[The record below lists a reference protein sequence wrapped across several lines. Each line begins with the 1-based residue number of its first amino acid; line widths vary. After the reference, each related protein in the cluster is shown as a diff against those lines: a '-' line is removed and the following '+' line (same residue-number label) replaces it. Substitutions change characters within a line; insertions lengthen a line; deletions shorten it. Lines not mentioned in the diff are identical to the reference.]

1 MYNWQQR
8 TILLLGEESHHA
20 LQRASVLVLGT
31 GGVGSFAAE
40 FLLRAGVGKLIL
52 MDGDR
57 IEHTNRNRQ
66 IQALAGNTGKLKAD
80 ELANRMQSIAPDSE
94 ILSIPRYY
102 EKEQSI
108 ENLRGKFQFAV
119 DAIDSVD
126 SKTAFLQQ
134 MVGLGIPVVSSMG
147 AAGKVKPELIRTTD
161 LFKTEGDPL
170 ARKMRK
176 RLRELGIHRGILA
189 VYSPEPVNEN
199 AFLRSEK
206 GVEAIGTISYM
217 PAAFG
222 AHVAAGMIKIIL
234 EGDSQSQKA
243 SN

>member
-1 MYNWQQR
+1 MDNWQQR
-8 TILLLGEESHHA
+8 TILLLGEEAHKK

-57 IEHTNRNRQ
+57 VEHTNRNRQ
-66 IQALAGNTGKLKAD
+66 VQALAGNTGKFKAD
-80 ELANRMQSIAPDSE
+80 ELSCRLQSIAPESE
-94 ILSIPRYY
+94 ILSLPHFY
-102 EKEQSI
+102 EGEPSI
-108 ENLRGKFQFAV
+108 ENVMGQFQFAV

-134 MVGLGIPVVSSMG
+134 MVGLDIPVVSSMG
-147 AAGKVKPELIRTTD
+147 AAGKVKPEMIRTTD

-176 RLRELGIHRGILA
+176 RLRELGIHREILA

-222 AHVAAGMIKIIL
+222 AHVAAGMITIIL
-234 EGDSQSQKA
+234 AGD
-243 SN
+243 